1 MFTSLHANG
10 TCPFCVSSVQLL
22 ELQRSHSG
30 IGRALNLTFLAF
42 ICAITCYGVLLTYT
56 LLLQGLWW
64 IGFNASLLAIVLT
77 CVAWALIAPDLLA
90 PFNPF
95 RWQYCVFRDRD
106 GRIHLECVHPGSLA
120 EMSGRKADLRPDRTV
135 VLLRLGIGAWNGR
148 VYADG
153 KKTGDQRQIRLDSVQ
168 PLMFSYRTPT
178 IRLLGLDAEALLLRV
193 TQPLAASELE
203 LNAEGTRTDSAQ
215 APGR

>member
-30 IGRALNLTFLAF
+30 IGRALHLTFLAF
-42 ICAITCYGVLLTYT
+42 ISAMTCYGVLLTYT

-64 IGFNASLLAIVLT
+64 IGFDPSLLAIVLT
-77 CVAWALIAPDLLA
+77 CAFWATLAPDLLA

-95 RWQYCVFRDRD
+95 RWQYCVFLDRD

-120 EMSGRKADLRPDRTV
+120 EMSGRKADLRPDRAV
-135 VLLRLGIGAWNGR
+135 VLLRPGIGAWNGR
-148 VYADG
+148 LYIDG
-153 KKTGDQRQIRLDSVQ
+153 KKSGDRRQIRLDSIQ
-168 PLMFSYRTPT
+168 PLTFSYRTPT
-178 IRLLGLDAEALLLRV
+178 IRLLGLDAEALLSCV
-193 TQPLAASELE
+193 TESLAASARVPH
-203 LNAEGTRTDSAQ
+203 AEGAHADAEQ
-215 APGR
+215 APDC